1 MGEGSR
7 QRVAIGPSIEE
18 IVHVSTVSFAAELID
33 LIFNV
38 CDDCKLTGRGDSL
51 KTTFDD
57 IAYFRMDNLSARE
70 TASREAG
77 RWCNQLRY

>member
-1 MGEGSR
+1 MVIR
-7 QRVAIGPSIEE
+7 PPIEE

-38 CDDCKLTGRGDSL
+38 CDDCKLTGQGDSL

-57 IAYFRMDNLSARE
+57 IACFRMDDLFA
-70 TASREAG
+70 
-77 RWCNQLRY
+77 